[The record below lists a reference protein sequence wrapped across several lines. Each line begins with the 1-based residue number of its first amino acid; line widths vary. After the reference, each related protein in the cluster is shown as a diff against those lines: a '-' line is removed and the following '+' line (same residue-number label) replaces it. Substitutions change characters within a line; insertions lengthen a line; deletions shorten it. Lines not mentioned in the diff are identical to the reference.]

1 MTKPWLCLHKCWKTS
16 AKLVVRLVEWKHQ
29 ALDALSDIIDY
40 IEQYNPKAAN
50 ALHRTI
56 VTSTE
61 GLSAMPYCYRSGRLP
76 DTREMVV
83 HRNYVVVYRVMGNV
97 EILTVLHAR
106 REYP

>member
-1 MTKPWLCLHKCWKTS
+1 M
-16 AKLVVRLVEWKHQ
+16 RLVKWKHQ
-29 ALDALSDIIDY
+29 ALDALTEIIDY

-50 ALHRTI
+50 SLHRTI

-61 GLSAMPYCYRSGRLP
+61 GLSAMPYCFKSGRLP

-83 HRNYVVVYRVMGNV
+83 HRNYVVVYQVVLHV

-106 REYP
+106 QEYP